1 MFHYWH
7 DWRNIGLHTLA
18 KTSGKHRKTFL
29 LISIGKKS
37 KENLAC
43 TPNERKKGSKK
54 AEREKHKPKMK
65 KIKQKYLYENKYK

>member
-1 MFHYWH
+1 MFHSWH
-7 DWRNIGLHTLA
+7 EWRNIGLHTLA

-43 TPNERKKGSKK
+43 TPNERKKGI
-54 AEREKHKPKMK
+54 K
-65 KIKQKYLYENKYK
+65 KIRERKAQNQDEKDKAKISL

>member
-7 DWRNIGLHTLA
+7 DWGNIGLHTLA
-18 KTSGKHRKTFL
+18 KTSGKRRKTFL

-54 AEREKHKPKMK
+54 SRERKAQNQDE
-65 KIKQKYLYENKYK
+65 KYKAKISL

>member
-54 AEREKHKPKMK
+54 SREGKAQTQDEKDKA
-65 KIKQKYLYENKYK
+65 KISL